1 MALTVLGMSCQR
13 LELCAGLRYVCLRLL
28 PWSIHRMGVDGL
40 DEGEAAEAWTEY
52 EEWVA
57 VVARK
62 DPDSQCRKYA
72 ASLLAK

>member
-1 MALTVLGMSCQR
+1 
-13 LELCAGLRYVCLRLL
+13 
-28 PWSIHRMGVDGL
+28 MGVDGL